1 MNTLTGKIVKI
12 ASSGEIGQVHVD
24 VNGAIFTSILLDV
37 NSFGITVEDSVKLLF
52 KANEV
57 LIATKESQVS
67 AKNAFLGKVIK
78 IEQGLIL
85 SEVTLEFQESSIK
98 SIITTNSLQTL
109 NIKEDMTFLWFVK
122 ANEVT
127 LQKEN

>member
-12 ASSGEIGQVHVD
+12 ATSGEIGQVHVD

-37 NSFGITVEDSVKLLF
+37 NSFGITNEDSVKLLF

-127 LQKEN
+127 LQKGH

>member
-24 VNGAIFTSILLDV
+24 VNGAVFTSILLDV
-37 NSFGITVEDSVKLLF
+37 NSFGITNEDSVKLLF

-127 LQKEN
+127 LQKGH

>member
-12 ASSGEIGQVHVD
+12 ATSGEIGQVHVD
-24 VNGAIFTSILLDV
+24 VNGAVFTSILLDV
-37 NSFGITVEDSVKLLF
+37 NSFGITNEDSVKLLF

-127 LQKEN
+127 LQKGH

>member
-1 MNTLTGKIVKI
+1 MNALSGKIVKI
-12 ASSGEIGQVHVD
+12 ASSGEIGQVHID
-24 VNGAIFTSILLDV
+24 VNGAIFTSMLLDV
-37 NSFGITVEDSVKLLF
+37 NSFGITIEDNVKLLF

-85 SEVTLEFQESSIK
+85 SEVSLEFQDLSIK

-127 LQKEN
+127 LQKDN

>member
-12 ASSGEIGQVHVD
+12 ATSGEIGQVHVD

-37 NSFGITVEDSVKLLF
+37 NSFGITNEESVKLLF

-85 SEVTLEFQESSIK
+85 SEVSLEFQDLSIK

-127 LQKEN
+127 LQKDN

>member
-37 NSFGITVEDSVKLLF
+37 NSFGITNEESVKLLF

-127 LQKEN
+127 LQKGH

>member
-12 ASSGEIGQVHVD
+12 ATSGEIGQVHVD

-37 NSFGITVEDSVKLLF
+37 NSFGITNEESVKLLF

-57 LIATKESQVS
+57 LIATKESRVS

-127 LQKEN
+127 LQKGH

>member
-12 ASSGEIGQVHVD
+12 ATSGEIGQVHVD

-37 NSFGITVEDSVKLLF
+37 NSFGITNEESVKLLF

-57 LIATKESQVS
+57 LIATKESRVS

-127 LQKEN
+127 LQKGD

>member
-1 MNTLTGKIVKI
+1 MNSLTGKIVKI

-37 NSFGITVEDSVKLLF
+37 NSFGITIEESVKLLF

-85 SEVTLEFQESSIK
+85 SEVSLEFQDQFYKINNYYKLFANFEYKRRYDFFMVCK
-98 SIITTNSLQTL
+98 SQ
-109 NIKEDMTFLWFVK
+109 
-122 ANEVT
+122 
-127 LQKEN
+127 

>member
-1 MNTLTGKIVKI
+1 M
-12 ASSGEIGQVHVD
+12 
-24 VNGAIFTSILLDV
+24 LLDV
-37 NSFGITVEDSVKLLF
+37 NSFGITIEDNVKLLF

-85 SEVTLEFQESSIK
+85 SEVSLEFQDLSIK

-127 LQKEN
+127 LQKDN

>member
-1 MNTLTGKIVKI
+1 MNTLNGKIVKI
-12 ASSGEIGQVHVD
+12 ATSGEIGQVHVD

-37 NSFGITVEDSVKLLF
+37 NSFGIAKEESVKLLF

-127 LQKEN
+127 LQKGH

>member
-12 ASSGEIGQVHVD
+12 ATSGEIGQVHVD

-37 NSFGITVEDSVKLLF
+37 NSFGITIEESVKLLF

-67 AKNAFLGKVIK
+67 AKNAFLGKVTK

-85 SEVTLEFQESSIK
+85 SEVSLEFQDHSIK

-127 LQKEN
+127 LQKDN

>member
-12 ASSGEIGQVHVD
+12 ATSGEIGQVHVD

-57 LIATKESQVS
+57 LIATKESRVS
-67 AKNAFLGKVIK
+67 AKNAFLGKVVK

-127 LQKEN
+127 LQKGH